1 MRTPGLRRGLLSHA
15 PFGGF
20 CEALRF
26 CVPPAYAVGY
36 YLAAPFRGDKNG
48 AFFGGPNMAEARKVF
63 AVPPLPVRPA
73 FKRTFLDFERGI
85 RMGNIE
91 PHERITQI
99 IKYHLVQRHGR
110 DFIIDKWGRGV
121 YWQWICWVV
130 RANREAKPISSGY
143 NFSCAKFFVS
153 LDREDRSLKAGMQI
167 ERAYV
172 RRGRGPADEV
182 CAEEDWDFYRLVK
195 GLRKGSALEKELQR
209 LVTDEG
215 FTAYVGGTSS
225 AERTFRGRRWGGAA
239 ALRRALAAVPD
250 DSWGWFQLYYASPEK
265 ELDAMDGSEI
275 IAAILAIF
283 DEVAPA
289 MNLVMDEPFLVAGQ
303 RGLSGRSL

>member
-1 MRTPGLRRGLLSHA
+1 MFGKLPRLR
-15 PFGGF
+15 
-20 CEALRF
+20 
-26 CVPPAYAVGY
+26 
-36 YLAAPFRGDKNG
+36 G
-48 AFFGGPNMAEARKVF
+48 ACWLEVDNMAKAHKVF

-73 FKRTFLDFERGI
+73 FKRQFLDFERGI
-85 RMGNIE
+85 RMGNLE

-99 IKYHLVQRHGR
+99 IKYHLVQRHRR

-143 NFSCAKFFVS
+143 NFSCAKFFIS
-153 LDREDRSLKAGMQI
+153 LQRDGRTLQAGMQV

-172 RRGRGPADEV
+172 RRGRGPADGMY
-182 CAEEDWDFYRLVK
+182 AEEDWDFYRLVK
-195 GLRKGSALEKELQR
+195 GLRKGSPLEKELQR
-209 LVTDEG
+209 LVGVEG

-225 AERTFRGRRWGGAA
+225 KERTFRGRKWGGAPA
-239 ALRRALAAVPD
+239 VRRALAAIPD
-250 DSWGWFQLYYASPEK
+250 DSWGWFQLYYATPEK
-265 ELDAMDGSEI
+265 ELDAMDGGEI

-289 MNLVMDEPFLVAGQ
+289 MNLVMSVPFLTV
-303 RGLSGRSL
+303 SGRSI